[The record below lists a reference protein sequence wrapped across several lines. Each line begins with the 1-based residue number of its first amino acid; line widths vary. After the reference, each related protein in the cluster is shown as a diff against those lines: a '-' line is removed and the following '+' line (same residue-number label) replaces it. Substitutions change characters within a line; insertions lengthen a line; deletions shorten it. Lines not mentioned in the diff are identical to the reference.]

1 MTQNHPFAFKKAE
14 RLCSRKSI
22 TNLFSKGDG
31 FFSYPFKAKVLR
43 LPVVDTEGIEA
54 EYSCNTQVLFSVP
67 KKNFK
72 KAVIRNN
79 IRRKAREAY
88 RLNNF
93 HTEFITCER
102 LHIAFI
108 FIGKK
113 NEPYNI
119 IRNGIKYILDEI
131 SKSHKPVF

>member
-1 MTQNHPFAFKKAE
+1 MAQNHPFAFKKAE

-22 TNLFSKGDG
+22 SDLFSKGDG
-31 FFSYPFKAKVLR
+31 FFSYPFKAKALR
-43 LPVVDTEGIEA
+43 LTASDTEDVKIE
-54 EYSCNTQVLFSVP
+54 YNNNIQVLFSVP

-72 KAVIRNN
+72 KAVVRNN

-93 HTEFITCER
+93 HTEFITNEK

-119 IRNGIKYILDEI
+119 IDNSIKNILDEI
-131 SKSHKPVF
+131 CKSYKPAF